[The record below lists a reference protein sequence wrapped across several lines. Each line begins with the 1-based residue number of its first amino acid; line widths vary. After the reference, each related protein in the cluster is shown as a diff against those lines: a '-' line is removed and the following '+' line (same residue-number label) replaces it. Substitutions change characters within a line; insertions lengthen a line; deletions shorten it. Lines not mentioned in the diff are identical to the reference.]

1 MESYYRSPTSLKTL
15 DVLAEVTSVPDLT
28 DDELT
33 RYCKLALDQQCKD
46 AKSVCAFLVN
56 RYPHWNRIADK
67 QDDITR
73 ILVQLK
79 VEERELKGLN
89 QSVDDEIDTKGLLGS
104 SSIPIMIKN
113 TTCERSGVLLCQT
126 DDLELNFSSDLGAI
140 GRISATKS
148 GLTLDIKGKQY
159 TGQII
164 SGPTIMILNLAPP
177 VGQSQKSYQHVGRVE
192 VLTNE
197 YCHLTFDKDTLG
209 GISGVYS
216 RDLDLNMSENE
227 DNDNQNETAKNA
239 SKKAKATKLKDNS
252 AKKKEEKNNKT
263 GGKITKPKATSAK
276 KPVAKRKKNNS
287 DDDDDNDDDEYSD
300 DDSEIISIASDV
312 DTYNSNDDENSDFEV
327 TSSQKKT
334 PKISTITNRSR
345 TTVTKKRKMKKA
357 PSKKK

>member
-67 QDDITR
+67 QDDIAR
-73 ILVQLK
+73 ILVLLK

-89 QSVDDEIDTKGLLGS
+89 QSVNDEIDTKGLLGS

-177 VGQSQKSYQHVGRVE
+177 VGQSQKAYQHVGRVE

-216 RDLDLNMSENE
+216 RDLDLNVSENE
-227 DNDNQNETAKNA
+227 DNDNQNETAKSI
-239 SKKAKATKLKDNS
+239 SKKVKAAKLKDNN

-263 GGKITKPKATSAK
+263 GGKITKPKAASAK
-276 KPVAKRKKNNS
+276 KPPSKRKKNSS
-287 DDDDDNDDDEYSD
+287 DDDDDNDDNGYSD
-300 DDSEIISIASDV
+300 DDSEMISIASDTSDSV
-312 DTYNSNDDENSDFEV
+312 DDENSDIEV
-327 TSSQKKT
+327 TRSQKKT

-345 TTVTKKRKMKKA
+345 TTANKKRKKA
-357 PSKKK
+357 PNKKK